1 MRLLGD
7 NSCLGDTDT
16 LYVVGAPDAP
26 ADGGSEPPADPF
38 TYTGAYKTIP
48 NHPCNALLSAD
59 GATAMWFST
68 DRMIAFLGPTGA
80 LSNTCPVGVYYVL
93 SQASFFHGTWSEN
106 LVNAGAFQKVQGNKP
121 TTLSVRCLDAQ
132 TQALVK
138 QTKVHSTHRYT
149 TDSRSV
155 AIAALV
161 VGVMSLMLVCCG
173 LVFLC
178 GVWRRPEEKSP
189 AARPFAQRGIRVK
202 TIIPRA
208 RKAQSALDL

>member
-1 MRLLGD
+1 MA
-7 NSCLGDTDT
+7 DTDT
-16 LYVVGAPDAP
+16 LYVVGAPDDAG
-26 ADGGSEPPADPF
+26 AKDVPADPF

-59 GATAMWFST
+59 GATALWFST

-80 LSNTCPVGVYYVL
+80 LSNICPVGVYYAL
-93 SQASFFHGTWSEN
+93 SQSSFFQGTWSEN
-106 LVNAGAFQKVQGNKP
+106 LVNSGTFQKVQGNKP
-121 TTLSVRCLDAQ
+121 TTFSVRCLDAQ

-138 QTKVHSTHRYT
+138 QTKLHVTHKYT

-155 AIAALV
+155 AIAALI
-161 VGVMSLMLVCCG
+161 VGGLSLLLVCFG

-189 AARPFAQRGIRVK
+189 ATRSFAQRGIRVK
-202 TIIPRA
+202 TVIPRSK
-208 RKAQSALDL
+208 KAQSALDL